1 MLDTVVT
8 KRTFIVKLNKQE
20 GREREQNNHMKRNNI
35 VQIFLAI
42 QGFWRDLS
50 HKYTFPIL

>member
-1 MLDTVVT
+1 MIDTVV
-8 KRTFIVKLNKQE
+8 KKHIFLVKLNKQE
-20 GREREQNNHMKRNNI
+20 GRKTEQKSHMKRNNI

-42 QGFWRDLS
+42 QGFRRELS